1 MHPRLLDR
9 VPEPEADNRSLEL
22 AHLCTG
28 SGTWR
33 GSGSTGAGTS
43 TSRSVSRLMSSPIVH
58 LLSSP
63 EQMWWVRQA
72 PCRSHPEMIYADWRR
87 FHVHV
92 AVEHV
97 AGVVLGL
104 DPSQPPVLG
113 AVGSAHALILV
124 VGHEVHVTAAAAR
137 GVRQQVVPEAARP
150 RAIRLQ
156 QLGR

>member
-72 PCRSHPEMIYADWRR
+72 PCRSHPEMIYADWSDGFTFMLRWNT
-87 FHVHV
+87 
-92 AVEHV
+92 
-97 AGVVLGL
+97 L
-104 DPSQPPVLG
+104 P
-113 AVGSAHALILV
+113 GSYSALI
-124 VGHEVHVTAAAAR
+124 
-137 GVRQQVVPEAARP
+137 
-150 RAIRLQ
+150 RA
-156 QLGR
+156 